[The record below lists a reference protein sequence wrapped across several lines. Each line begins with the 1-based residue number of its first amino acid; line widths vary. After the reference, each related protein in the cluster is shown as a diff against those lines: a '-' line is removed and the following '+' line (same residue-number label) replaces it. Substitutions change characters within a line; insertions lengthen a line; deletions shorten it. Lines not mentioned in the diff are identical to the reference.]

1 MRCSTYHRI
10 GYTMIC
16 FLFRT
21 SLILPTHSLH
31 CVLLQRTQSLRGHRL
46 VTQFTERQ
54 AGPKKQTHHLLLLK
68 R

>member
-1 MRCSTYHRI
+1 
-10 GYTMIC
+10 MIC

-31 CVLLQRTQSLRGHRL
+31 CVLLQRTQSLRSHRL
-46 VTQFTERQ
+46 VTQLTERQ